1 MPAKAKRARVASSL
15 APVPTSCPPSLSSL
29 QPLPLG
35 LGPLPS
41 SPVEDPLGKQAQ
53 NENKNKTTEYTKNK
67 EPGRTAGCLTGNDMR
82 EKLYDESGQELG
94 EHKNEDEVEIS
105 GSSEDYLMDGEL
117 NEEQTLQIVETLM
130 CFLLLKPVN
139 FYMEPFHRKLASL
152 LIMVRSGA
160 APVSDIVLEARMAH
174 AIFQVLGRF
183 EQ

>member
-1 MPAKAKRARVASSL
+1 M
-15 APVPTSCPPSLSSL
+15 PTSFPLSASSL
-29 QPLPLG
+29 QPLPSG

-41 SPVEDPLGKQAQ
+41 SPVEDPLGKQPQ
-53 NENKNKTTEYTKNK
+53 NENTNNTKDYPKNKD
-67 EPGRTAGCLTGNDMR
+67 PGSTDGCLTGNDMR
-82 EKLYDESGQELG
+82 EKLYDEPGQELG

-105 GSSEDYLMDGEL
+105 GSSEEYLTDGEL
-117 NEEQTLQIVETLM
+117 NEEQTLQSVEALM

-174 AIFQVLGRF
+174 AVFQVLGRF